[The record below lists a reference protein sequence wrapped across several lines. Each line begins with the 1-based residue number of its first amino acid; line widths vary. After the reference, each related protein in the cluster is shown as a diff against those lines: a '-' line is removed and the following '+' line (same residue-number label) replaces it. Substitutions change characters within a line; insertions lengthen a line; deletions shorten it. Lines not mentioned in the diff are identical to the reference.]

1 MLLLDSGRFHCEAN
15 GNHSRCIY
23 PYFTT
28 VTLYLPYALDVAM
41 NATSPE
47 HVMYVMGTSGSA
59 RCFNECLLE
68 ATTTEQI
75 VSLTLVGLVACS
87 TPDRSILTK
96 VKVIPMSWLC
106 VFERV

>member
-1 MLLLDSGRFHCEAN
+1 
-15 GNHSRCIY
+15 
-23 PYFTT
+23 
-28 VTLYLPYALDVAM
+28 M

-47 HVMYVMGTSGSA
+47 HVKYVMGTSGSA